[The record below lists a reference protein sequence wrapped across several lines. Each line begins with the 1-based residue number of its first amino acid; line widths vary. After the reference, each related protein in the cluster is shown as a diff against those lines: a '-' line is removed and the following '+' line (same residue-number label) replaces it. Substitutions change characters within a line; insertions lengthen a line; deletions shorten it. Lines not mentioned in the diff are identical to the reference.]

1 MPYDSMDSVRLERLA
16 GRYSYLEREG
26 LLPLPVI
33 DGITIVVELRCA
45 AWAEECLRLLLLHSG
60 PGVRVIGV
68 PLEEDFALLPL
79 SEQFSGEHAVSFLP
93 YRNGEYRVN
102 EALAYAETLFVVLLQ
117 DSVMVTAGW
126 LADLLWPAIDDPVVG
141 VVAPRSSTEEA
152 EGREL
157 QLFDDFSKLS
167 AYVSH
172 TRLRR
177 QGEWRSV
184 DVLSGACL
192 LFTREL
198 LLRVGGFDASLRQRR
213 LMVAD
218 WCLRAR
224 QLGRRLALSDALY
237 VHTLHPLEDGSY
249 SLNGIDQGAEE
260 EGRRAYCA
268 KWNLPGVSGS
278 GGSLQVPAELSVYPQ
293 QPAIPLGHSSVIVPL
308 VTAVVYFE
316 EKWNTET
323 SLKRCQLLQEQQS
336 YDNIRWVWI
345 RDSANDVA
353 SGFPVQERDA
363 VITVQGEKPWLHALE
378 NVSALYESEAVV
390 YLSASAEY
398 DHRYVERIVQAV
410 RQGSTD
416 IVVSQEDELQ
426 GPLTGGL
433 PLFLPLEHSAHR
445 GGIMP
450 GRIGRRE
457 EPTRR
462 SLQLVPAEKLTIGY
476 TAGLRGGEISPSPSN
491 GGGRL

>member
-126 LADLLWPAIDDPVVG
+126 LADLLWPTIDDPVVG